1 MNTGYLSR
9 IFYNSLKT
17 ARNNGRVSQVLYPS
31 IYSNQYSGDEVVV
44 AANNAYIKYKNEIN
58 ENKSKEIKPAKTS
71 IIT

>member
-1 MNTGYLSR
+1 MNTAYLSR

-44 AANNAYIKYKNEIN
+44 AENNAYIKYKNEIN
-58 ENKSKEIKPAKTS
+58 ENKSKEIKPLKL
-71 IIT
+71 

>member
-9 IFYNSLKT
+9 IFYNSIKT

-31 IYSNQYSGDEVVV
+31 VYSNQYSGDEVVV

>member
-1 MNTGYLSR
+1 MNTAYLSR

-44 AANNAYIKYKNEIN
+44 AANKAYIKYKNEIN

>member
-1 MNTGYLSR
+1 MNTTYLSR
-9 IFYNSLKT
+9 IFYNSLKA

-44 AANNAYIKYKNEIN
+44 AVNDAYVKYKDEIN
-58 ENKSKEIKPAKTS
+58 GTKPKEIKPAKTI

>member
-9 IFYNSLKT
+9 IFYNSIKT

>member
-1 MNTGYLSR
+1 MNTAYLSR

>member
-9 IFYNSLKT
+9 IFYNSIKT

-31 IYSNQYSGDEVVV
+31 VYSNQYSGDEVVV

-58 ENKSKEIKPAKTS
+58 ENKSKEIKPLKL
-71 IIT
+71 